1 MEILGK
7 NGGVHSSWVDG
18 LFAMLR
24 CTLKLSPAVIALAI
38 AGMDCLF
45 GQSLM
50 PATGPSGAV
59 LVYSTDSAVLEGQEV
74 RKDLPCTVIPVKPA
88 LGFDFKFHSGY
99 EVSIPLRELAGSD
112 NLLTMIFRVIPDN
125 HQDSPTYFSQRVRV
139 PQIEEDAGGNAYL
152 QGSFDVGEGKYKIDW
167 LMRDRSE
174 RVCSSY
180 WDVEAALPP
189 KDKDLSPMLPPGSIK
204 ATDTEE
210 FKEEPPVERAQG
222 EPPLNVKILVNF
234 APLNSGA
241 TVLQPLDTKALVSV
255 LRTIGREPRIG
266 KFSIVAFNLAE
277 QRVVYRQENADRID
291 FPALGE
297 GLRQLNLGTIDLKTL
312 SQKHGDTEFLASL
325 IRKEMG
331 GKDHPDAVVFAGPKA
346 LLDENVPQDALK
358 GVSEPDYPVFYMNYN
373 LNPQATP
380 WRDAIGH
387 AVKRFKGYEYTIS
400 RPRDLWYAV
409 SEMVSRTL
417 KSKNGKRASGAPS
430 Q

>member
-1 MEILGK
+1 MGI
-7 NGGVHSSWVDG
+7 HSSWVGG
-18 LFAMLR
+18 LFAMLKFS
-24 CTLKLSPAVIALAI
+24 LVVVALVIAPVN
-38 AGMDCLF
+38 CLV

-50 PATGPSGAV
+50 PATGASGTV
-59 LVYSTDSAVLEGQEV
+59 LVYSTDAAVLEGQEV
-74 RKDLPCTVIPVKPA
+74 RKDLPCTVTPVKPV
-88 LGFDFKFHSGY
+88 LGFDLKFHSGY
-99 EVSIPLRELAGSD
+99 EVTVPLHELAGSD
-112 NLLTMIFRVIPDN
+112 NLLTMIFRVIPEN
-125 HQDSPTYFSQRVRV
+125 RKEFPIYFSQRVRV
-139 PQIEEDAGGNAYL
+139 PQIDEDAGGSAFL

-180 WDVEAALPP
+180 WDAEATLPP
-189 KDKDLSPMLPPGSIK
+189 KDKDLSPVLSPGSVK
-204 ATDTEE
+204 VTDTEE
-210 FKEEPPVERAQG
+210 FKEEPPVERTQG

-241 TVLQPLDTKALVSV
+241 TVLQPLDTNALVSV

-277 QRVVYRQENADRID
+277 QRVVYRQNNADRID
-291 FPALGE
+291 FPALGNS
-297 GLRQLNLGTIDLKTL
+297 LRQLNLGTIDLKTL
-312 SQKHGDTEFLASL
+312 SQKHGDTEFLANL
-325 IRKEMG
+325 IRKELG
-331 GKDHPDAVVFAGPKA
+331 GQDHPDAVVFAGPKA
-346 LLDENVPQDALK
+346 LLDENVSQDTLK

-387 AVKRFKGYEYTIS
+387 AVKYFKGYEYTIS

-417 KSKNGKRASGAPS
+417 KSKNGKRASGAPA

>member
-1 MEILGK
+1 M
-7 NGGVHSSWVDG
+7 HSSWVG
-18 LFAMLR
+18 GIFAMLH
-24 CTLKLSPAVIALAI
+24 CSLKLSLAVIALAI
-38 AGMDCLF
+38 AGRDCLW
-45 GQSLM
+45 GQSPI

-59 LVYSTDSAVLEGQEV
+59 LVYNTDSAVLEGQEV
-74 RKDLPCTVIPVKPA
+74 RKDLPCTVTPVKPA
-88 LGFDFKFHSGY
+88 LGFDLKFHSGY

-112 NLLTMIFRVIPDN
+112 NLLTMIFRVIPEN
-125 HQDSPTYFSQRVRV
+125 HKNSPTYFSQRMRV

-180 WDVEAALPP
+180 WEVEASLPP
-189 KDKDLSPMLPPGSIK
+189 KDKDLSPMLSPGVVK
-204 ATDTEE
+204 ATDTED

-234 APLNSGA
+234 APLDTGA
-241 TVLQPLDTKALVSV
+241 TVLQPLDTNALVSV
-255 LRTIGREPRIG
+255 LRTIAREPRIG

-277 QRVVYRQENADRID
+277 QRVVYRQNNADRID
-291 FPALGE
+291 FPALGSA
-297 GLRQLNLGTIDLKTL
+297 LRQLNLGTIDLKTL
-312 SQKHGDTEFLASL
+312 SQKHGDTEFLANL
-325 IRKEMG
+325 IRKELG

-346 LLDENVPQDALK
+346 LLEENVSQEALK
-358 GVSEPDYPVFYMNYN
+358 GVGEPDYPVFYMNYN

-387 AVKRFKGYEYTIS
+387 AVKFYKGYEYTIS

-417 KSKNGKRASGAPS
+417 KLKNGKRASAAPS